1 MAPREWCFARVDGT
15 APDADT
21 GWLQRRLDGWRASG
35 EAWEKYFI
43 DWATGHGLV
52 RADRILAEFD
62 DHFEPALCSYGP
74 YFFADLGGVSERE
87 EQAAIDG
94 GEIRA
99 TGIRYAGTPRPR

>member
-1 MAPREWCFARVDGT
+1 M
-15 APDADT
+15 
-21 GWLQRRLDGWRASG
+21 
-35 EAWEKYFI
+35 
-43 DWATGHGLV
+43 
-52 RADRILAEFD
+52 RADRILAEFE